1 MPKVLGLDVGT
12 NSLGWALLDTDKQEI
27 IDGGVRVFSEGVA
40 DLNTSNEKSKN
51 AERRVFRMSRKQY
64 DRRRRRKEKL
74 RNRLQ
79 ALLMMPKDNLSDFYR
94 MNPYSLRKKALDE
107 QLTLWE
113 LGRVL
118 YHLNQRRGFLSNRKS
133 KSEEESKGVINTGSA
148 DKPGINAVITALQ
161 SGKYRTLGEYLASLD
176 TTEQRIRNRF
186 TQRSHHE
193 EEFTMIWDFQKQ
205 FYPDILDE
213 TNKTYI
219 AKKCVFFQRPLKS
232 QKSTL
237 GKCPFEPQKT
247 RAPKSQPLS
256 QKFRLLQTLNNLRII
271 TPDRITDEQQILQ
284 GKEWDVLYKYLS
296 NHDKLD
302 IEKKP
307 IPKELKK
314 ELGYKTNDA
323 ITFNIKQIH
332 GLKTII
338 TLRKALGEKYF
349 NTLTEEQIHTMWY
362 VLYGA
367 EHEEWVINY
376 AQKAWGLTKE
386 QAEKLAKTSFEPG
399 YMSLSTKAMKK
410 ILPFMELGERYDEA
424 AAHAGYHHS
433 DLNKNDG
440 SADFL
445 SKLKTENLRNPIV
458 TVSLA
463 QMRKVVNCLIEEYG
477 KPDEIHIE
485 LARDLKKPLKQRLE
499 IMKSQKERE
508 QRRLEIK
515 ERIRAETDNPYP
527 SQKDIRR
534 YELWKEAGEQC
545 PYTGQVITLKRLFS
559 STTDIDVEH
568 ILPYSR
574 TLDNSVM
581 NLTIC
586 VREENNRKGNNTPWE
601 YYSGNEEQYDEIK
614 ERIKNMPEPKRK
626 RFVMNDVAFEKFMTT
641 EEGGDFLERQLHDT
655 GYIAKE
661 TRKLLTEICTN
672 VIVTKGTA
680 TADLRYLWGFDDILG
695 LKEKVDENT
704 GELSPV
710 KNRDDHR
717 HHAIDAVIIA
727 LTSRGAL
734 QKLSTWNAYDRF
746 NRRRAAR
753 QTLPKPWENLREQT
767 TCMVS
772 NIIVSHKVNK
782 RLRGALHEATIYG
795 RLKKPL
801 TGDLAFD
808 EKGLPYYTVRKSLQG
823 FADTNP
829 IYKIVDPVVKEI
841 IIQRLI
847 EKGIDEKKLRSGSK
861 EKIPTDA
868 FTEPLYMK
876 AGEGKIA
883 PKIKSV
889 RIAVPASKM
898 MPLYEKGDKHSA
910 FVEPGNNHHIT
921 IFEKEENGQK
931 IRKGIIAT
939 LFEVV
944 RRKAQKQK
952 PIQKTN
958 EGWTFINSLSA
969 NELFIR
975 DKHPDEID
983 LADKTEYNNFTNQIY
998 RIQKLTEGKITLRYH
1013 IYARLDAL
1021 DREGKKVP
1029 LGRWIA
1035 TPNTLQGFKVKI
1047 NPIGKLERDN
1057 D

>member
-27 IDGGVRVFSEGVA
+27 IDGGVRVFSEGVT
-40 DLNTSNEKSKN
+40 DMNTSKEQSKN
-51 AERRVFRMSRKQY
+51 AERRQFRMSRKQY

-94 MNPYSLRKKALDE
+94 MNPYPLRKKALDE

-118 YHLNQRRGFLSNRKS
+118 YHLNQRRGFLSNRKT
-133 KSEEESKGVINTGSA
+133 KSEEESKGVINIGSA

-193 EEFTMIWDFQKQ
+193 EEFNTIWDFQKQ

-237 GKCPFEPQKT
+237 GKCPLEPQKS

-271 TPDRITDEQQILQ
+271 TPDRITDEQQILK
-284 GKEWDVLYKYLS
+284 GKEWDTLYKYLS

-314 ELGYKTNDA
+314 ELGYKTNDT

-332 GLKTII
+332 GLKTMI
-338 TLRKALGEKYF
+338 TLRKALGENHF

-367 EHEEWVINY
+367 EHEEWVMNY
-376 AQKAWGLTKE
+376 AQKTWGVTKE

-399 YMSLSTKAMKK
+399 YMNLSTKAMKK

-440 SADFL
+440 SAPFL

-463 QMRKVVNCLIEEYG
+463 QMRKVVNCIIEEYG

-499 IMKSQKERE
+499 ILKNQKERE

-515 ERIRAETDNPYP
+515 EIIRSEDIAHP
-527 SQKDIRR
+527 SQKDILR
-534 YELWKEAGEQC
+534 YELWSEAGERC
-545 PYTGQVITLKRLFS
+545 PYTGQKITLKRLFS
-559 STTDIDVEH
+559 TTTDIDVEH

-601 YYSGNEEQYDEIK
+601 YYSGNEEQFEEIK

-626 RFVMNDVAFEKFMTT
+626 RFVMNDAAFEKFMTT

-661 TRKLLTEICTN
+661 TRKMLTEICTN

-680 TADLRYLWGFDDILG
+680 TADLRHLWEMDDILG
-695 LKEKVDENT
+695 LKEKLDEST
-704 GELSPV
+704 GELSPI

-717 HHAIDAVIIA
+717 HHAVDAVIIA
-727 LTSRGAL
+727 LTSRSAL
-734 QKLSTWNAYDRF
+734 QKLSTWNSYDKF

-753 QTLPKPWENLREQT
+753 QTLEKPWEDLREQT
-767 TCMVS
+767 KRMVA

-782 RLRGALHEATIYG
+782 RLRGSLHEATIYG
-795 RLKKPL
+795 RLKNPL
-801 TGDLAFD
+801 TGDVAFD
-808 EKGLPYYTVRKSLQG
+808 EKGLPYYVVRKSIQG

-829 IYKIVDPVVKEI
+829 VYKIVDPIVKEI
-841 IIQRLI
+841 VIQRLI
-847 EKGIDEKKLRSGSK
+847 EKGIDEKKLRGESK
-861 EKIPTDA
+861 EKIPKDA

-876 AGEGKIA
+876 AGEGKKA
-883 PKIKSV
+883 PKIESV
-889 RIAVPASKM
+889 RLAVPASKM
-898 MPLYEKGDKHSA
+898 VQLYEKVGSHSA

-921 IFEKEENGQK
+921 IFEKEIKGK
-931 IRKGIIAT
+931 ITRKGIIVT
-939 LFEVV
+939 LFEVIRRKSQQQQPV
-944 RRKAQKQK
+944 RR
-952 PIQKTN
+952 N
-958 EGWTFINSLSA
+958 HEDWRFVNSLRA

-975 DKHPDEID
+975 DKHPDEVD
-983 LADKTEYNNFTNQIY
+983 LRNKLQYHTLSKNVY
-998 RIQKLTEGKITLRYH
+998 RVQKLTEGEITLRH
-1013 IYARLDAL
+1013 HTSARLEIMDN
-1021 DREGKKVP
+1021 EGKKVP
-1029 LGRWIA
+1029 FGRWIA
-1035 TPNTLQGFKVKI
+1035 TPNTLSGFKVKV
-1047 NPIGKLERDN
+1047 NPIGKLEFDN

>member
-40 DLNTSNEKSKN
+40 DMNTAKEQSKN
-51 AERRVFRMSRKQY
+51 AERRQFRMTRKQY

-74 RNRLQ
+74 RKHLQ
-79 ALLMMPKDNLSDFYR
+79 ALLMMPTDNLPDFYR
-94 MNPYSLRKKALDE
+94 MNPYTLRKKALDE
-107 QLTLWE
+107 QLSLME

-118 YHLNQRRGFLSNRKS
+118 YHLNQRRGFLSNRKT
-133 KSEEESKGVINTGSA
+133 KSDEESKGVINTGSA

-193 EEFTMIWDFQKQ
+193 EEFTKIWDFQKQ
-205 FYPDILDE
+205 FYPEILDD

-232 QKSTL
+232 QKHTL
-237 GKCPFEPQKT
+237 GKCPLEPQKT

-271 TPDRITDEQQILQ
+271 TPDRITDEQQTLK
-284 GKEWDVLYKYLS
+284 GAEWEVLYKYLS
-296 NHDKLD
+296 YHDKLD
-302 IEKKP
+302 IEKKG
-307 IPKELKK
+307 IPSDLKK
-314 ELGYKTNDA
+314 QLGYKPKDT
-323 ITFNIKQIH
+323 ITFNIKQLH

-367 EHEEWVINY
+367 EHEEWVMNY
-376 AQKAWGLTKE
+376 AQKTWAVTKE
-386 QAEKLAKTSFEPG
+386 QAENLAKTAFEPG
-399 YMSLSTKAMKK
+399 YMNLSTKAMKK

-440 SADFL
+440 SAPFL

-499 IMKSQKERE
+499 IMKNQKERE
-508 QRRLEIK
+508 QRRLKIK
-515 ERIRAETDNPYP
+515 EIIRSEGIAHP
-527 SQKDIRR
+527 SQKDILR
-534 YELWKEAGEQC
+534 YELWEEAGEQC
-545 PYTGQVITLKRLFS
+545 PYTGERILRSRLFS
-559 STTDIDVEH
+559 SNTDIDVEH

-601 YYSGNEEQYDEIK
+601 YYSGNEERFEEIR

-626 RFVMNDVAFEKFMTT
+626 RFVMNDAAFEKFMTT

-661 TRKLLTEICTN
+661 TRKLLTEICTD

-680 TADLRYLWGFDDILG
+680 TADLRHLWGFDDILG

-704 GELSPV
+704 GELSPI

-734 QKLSTWNAYDRF
+734 QKLSKWNSYDKF
-746 NRRRAAR
+746 NRRHAAR
-753 QTLPKPWENLREQT
+753 QTLEKPWEDLREQT
-767 TCMVS
+767 QRMVS

-801 TGDLAFD
+801 TGDVAFD
-808 EKGLPYYTVRKSLQG
+808 EKGLPYYVVRKSIQG

-829 IYKIVDPVVKEI
+829 VYKIVDPVVKEI

-847 EKGIDEKKLRSGSK
+847 EKGIDEKKLRSESK
-861 EKIPTDA
+861 EKIPKDA
-868 FTEPLYMK
+868 FIEPLYMK
-876 AGEGKIA
+876 AAEGKKA

-889 RIAVPASKM
+889 RLAVPASKM
-898 MPLYEKGDKHSA
+898 MQLYEKRGEHSA

-921 IFEKEENGQK
+921 IFEKEIKGK
-931 IRKGIIAT
+931 ITRKGIIAT
-939 LFEVV
+939 LFEVI
-944 RRKAQKQK
+944 RRKAQQQQ
-952 PIQKTN
+952 PILRTY
-958 EGWTFINSLSA
+958 EDWRFVNSLRA

-983 LADKTEYNNFTNQIY
+983 LKDKSLYHLLTNIVY
-998 RIQKLTEGKITLRYH
+998 RVQKLTDATVTFRLHNIAIT
-1013 IYARLDAL
+1013 D
-1021 DREGKKVP
+1021 KKLP
-1029 LGRWIA
+1029 DGSYFAPGRFFASASSING
-1035 TPNTLQGFKVKI
+1035 TKVRI
-1047 NPIGKLERDN
+1047 NPIGKLERDY